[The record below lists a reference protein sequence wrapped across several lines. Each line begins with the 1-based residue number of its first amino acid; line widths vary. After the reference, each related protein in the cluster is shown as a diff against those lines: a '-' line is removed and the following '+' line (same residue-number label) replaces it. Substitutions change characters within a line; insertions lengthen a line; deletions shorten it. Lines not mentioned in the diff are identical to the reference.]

1 MNTLEAHTSETKNT
15 HDKLN
20 SKIKNNDR
28 LVSLTFY
35 ITYVFLMTTATITF
49 IESISTTDS
58 KIRHILNLE
67 TCISVV
73 ATFFYSK
80 FVRNLDI
87 QNINYKEININR
99 YTDWMIT
106 TPLMLWVLCLA
117 FVYNTKSTFNVKSF
131 VIILLLNFAM
141 ILTGY
146 FGEIGYIE
154 NRLMA
159 NGIGFAFFAALYG
172 YIYYKYLYKKDNF
185 DNKMIYGAF
194 VVLWAFYGVFYQME
208 EKTRNVGYN
217 ILDLLSKCFVGIF
230 FWAYFTKSL
239 VL

>member
-1 MNTLEAHTSETKNT
+1 MYTLDAQYNKTKKT
-15 HDKLN
+15 HHELSNKF
-20 SKIKNNDR
+20 KNNDR

-49 IESISTTDS
+49 IESITTKDE
-58 KIRHILNLE
+58 KVRHILNLE

-80 FVRNLDI
+80 FVKMIDVK
-87 QNINYKEININR
+87 NINYKEININR

-117 FVYNTKSTFNVKSF
+117 FCYNNKETFKLSSF
-131 VIILLLNFAM
+131 LTILVLNFSMLLA
-141 ILTGY
+141 GY
-146 FGEIGYIE
+146 FGEVGIIQ
-154 NRLMA
+154 NKNLA
-159 NGIGFAFFAALYG
+159 NIFGFVFFIALFG
-172 YIYYKYLYKKDNF
+172 YIYLSYLHKKGNF

-194 VVLWAFYGVFYQME
+194 LILWTFYGVFYQME
-208 EKTRNVGYN
+208 EKTKNVGYN

-230 FWAYFTKSL
+230 FWAYFSKSL